1 MEWSQQI
8 VLVLL
13 EEYQKR
19 EILWKPRHPLYYN
32 TIKKEDAWR
41 EIAAILNVEVQ
52 ELKKKME
59 SLKGSFR
66 REKSRVKKGTGTGKE
81 ELMFVR
87 KEKKTRTSRHVQLDA
102 WTVGQPNGRS
112 ASNGSSPK
120 KSLDRKQMPETG
132 AVGRVKARPERP
144 PMWGVFVRHCITSG
158 LLSRDENRSD
168 VLEITDQ

>member
-32 TIKKEDAWR
+32 TIKKEDGWR

-66 REKSRVKKGTGTGKE
+66 REKSRVKKGTGT
-81 ELMFVR
+81 
-87 KEKKTRTSRHVQLDA
+87 EKVYGTANRCRTASETGTHFTLRYGLESDPLTANCTIYNLKRNATSRK
-102 WTVGQPNGRS
+102 GRKMRLAVRQTETDRGFS
-112 ASNGSSPK
+112 LKKGKTTKSNR
-120 KSLDRKQMPETG
+120 L
-132 AVGRVKARPERP
+132 
-144 PMWGVFVRHCITSG
+144 
-158 LLSRDENRSD
+158 
-168 VLEITDQ
+168 